1 VLPNVAPAAAPT
13 LRKYRNF
20 LQKEYLPRPR
30 ETLGISAIP
39 NGAACYAA
47 SLRRYTTLTISP
59 KEIFN
64 RGQNMVAEST
74 AQVVAIGRRLY
85 HTSDFTEIVAKV
97 KADPANRFRS
107 GQELFE
113 YSRQLMDAAREKSK
127 SLFLELPEQPVRIER
142 LPTYLDSSGVPSHY
156 EANATDAACYFLD
169 RAKRLAQRDTRRRRN
184 PPGA

>member
-1 VLPNVAPAAAPT
+1 MPL
-13 LRKYRNF
+13 L
-20 LQKEYLPRPR
+20 
-30 ETLGISAIP
+30 S
-39 NGAACYAA
+39 GA
-47 SLRRYTTLTISP
+47 TPTLTISP
-59 KEIFN
+59 KKVFN

-127 SLFLELPEQPVRIER
+127 SLFLELPEQPLRIES

-156 EANATDAACYFLD
+156 EANATDARPAIFWIALNDWPTRHAAPPESAWCMNPGPVTMSRQHWAEPRSL
-169 RAKRLAQRDTRRRRN
+169 AGSSPPRL
-184 PPGA
+184 